1 MYNNINVELAKR
13 NMPVGEFIQKIGVSR
28 STYYAWQ
35 RSGNIPATKL
45 IKMAELFGC
54 SVDYLLGRTDAA

>member
-1 MYNNINVELAKR
+1 MYNNINVELTKH
-13 NMPVGEFIQKIGVSR
+13 NMSVGKFIQKIGISR

-35 RSGNIPATKL
+35 RTGNIPATKL

-54 SVDYLLGRTDAA
+54 SVDYLLGRTEVA